1 MSGARLDGKMPE
13 PRKIMGTLDAH
24 ARTAVK
30 AAGEAAL
37 PIVQAEA
44 PGRLGRAF
52 ETSVRKTPT
61 GQRVTVAPQTRKRYG
76 SGTATGVQVVR
87 WVTRGTGLYRQGP
100 GRKRK
105 ITSKRGVLGTM
116 TLPGGRVLRTVKG
129 QHANNFVARAEPRAA
144 AAADRAI
151 RAGAEHAASELRR
164 L

>member
-1 MSGARLDGKMPE
+1 MPN
-13 PRKIMGTLDAH
+13 PQKILGTLDAH
-24 ARTAVK
+24 AKTAVK
-30 AAGEAAL
+30 AAGDAAL
-37 PIVQAEA
+37 PIVRSEA

-52 ETSVRKTPT
+52 ESSVRRTPT
-61 GQRVTVAPQTRKRYG
+61 GQRVTVAPSTRKRYG

-105 ITSKRGVLGTM
+105 ITGKRGVLGTM

-129 QHANNFVARAEPRAA
+129 QHANPFVARAEPRAQ

-151 RAGAEHAASELRR
+151 RGGAEKAATDLRR

>member
-1 MSGARLDGKMPE
+1 VSGARLEGKMPE
-13 PRKIMGTLDAH
+13 PRKIIGTIDAH

-37 PIVQAEA
+37 PIVRAEA

-52 ETSVRKTPT
+52 EASVRKTPT
-61 GQRVTVAPQTRKRYG
+61 GQRVTVAPMTRKRYG
-76 SGTATGVQVVR
+76 SGVATGVMVVR

-105 ITSKRGVLGTM
+105 ITSRRGVLGTM

-129 QHANNFVARAEPRAA
+129 QHANPFVARAEPRAA

-151 RAGAEHAASELRR
+151 RADAVRAASELRR

>member
-1 MSGARLDGKMPE
+1 MSGARLDGKMPQ
-13 PRKIMGTLDAH
+13 PRKILGTLDDH
-24 ARTAVK
+24 ARAAVK
-30 AAGEAAL
+30 AAGDAAL
-37 PIVQAEA
+37 PIVRAEA

-52 ETSVRKTPT
+52 EASVRKTPT
-61 GQRVTVAPQTRKRYG
+61 GQRVTVAPTTRKRYG
-76 SGTATGVQVVR
+76 PGVATGAMIVR

-129 QHANNFVARAEPRAA
+129 QHANPFVARAEPRAQ

-151 RAGAEHAASELRR
+151 REGATRAATELRR